1 VTGPLEGRVVL
12 VTRPVAQSEELADR
26 LTALGAEVLLAPTI
40 EVVPP
45 DPGGPLDRAIAQAA
59 DGRFDWVVFTSASGV
74 RAWTTR
80 AEALGRAPPRA
91 RLAAVG
97 DATAGML
104 REVGLEPDLVPET
117 YTTAALGAAFPS
129 GRGRLLLARADL
141 ATSELEAVL
150 RTKGWTPLRVD
161 AYRVRSVHALPER
174 TVSALREGRVDAVTF
189 TSPST
194 VDGFVRVAG
203 QPSGLAV
210 VCIGPVT
217 AAAAEAAGYRV
228 DEIADPHT
236 SEGLLQAVARAL
248 R

>member
-1 VTGPLEGRVVL
+1 VIRPLEGRVVL
-12 VTRPVAQSEELADR
+12 VTRPVTQAGPLARR
-26 LTALGAEVLLAPTI
+26 LVALGAVVLRAPTI
-40 EVVPP
+40 AITPP

-59 DGRFDWVVFTSASGV
+59 DGQFDWVVFTSASGV
-74 RAWTTR
+74 RAWTAR
-80 AEALGRAPPRA
+80 AAAVGGGPPRA

-97 DATAGML
+97 EATAGTL
-104 REVGLEPDLVPET
+104 REGGLEPDLVPET

-161 AYRVRSVHALPER
+161 AYRVRPVGALPDEA
-174 TVSALREGRVDAVTF
+174 VAALREGRVEAVTF

-194 VDGFVRVAG
+194 VNGFVRVAG
-203 QPSGLAV
+203 APSGFAV

-217 AAAAEAAGYRV
+217 AATAEAAGFQV
-228 DEIADPHT
+228 DAIADPHT
-236 SEGLLQAVARAL
+236 TEGLVDAVARAL
-248 R
+248 A